1 MELIVNLKQKKEM
14 KIIAVGK
21 NYAEHAMEFDGT
33 VDKPQ
38 VPMIFMK
45 PDSAIIKNGKHFY
58 VPDFLGR
65 VEYEAEIVVRINK
78 LGKSIP
84 ARFAHRYYDA
94 ITVGIDFTARDMQKK
109 AIERG
114 EPWDLSKGFDG
125 SAVLGEFCP
134 VERYDIDNVAF
145 SLTVN
150 DNVVQSGNTSQMHF
164 SVDEIIAYVSRFCT
178 LKTGDLIFT
187 GTPAGVGEAMIGSH
201 LKGYIGDEKVLDF
214 HVR

>member
-1 MELIVNLKQKKEM
+1 M

-21 NYAEHAMEFDGT
+21 NYREHALEFDGS
-33 VDKPQ
+33 DEKPA
-38 VPMIFMK
+38 VPLIFMK

-65 VEYEAEIVVRINK
+65 IDYEAEIVVRINK

-94 ITVGIDFTARDMQKK
+94 ITVGIDFTARDLQRKLI
-109 AIERG
+109 AAG
-114 EPWDLSKGFDG
+114 EPWDMSKGFDG
-125 SAVLGEFCP
+125 SAVLGDFRP
-134 VERYDIDNVAF
+134 VERYDINNIDF
-145 SLTVN
+145 SLTI
-150 DNVVQSGNTSQMHF
+150 DDKVVQSANSSQMYF

-187 GTPAGVGEAMIGSH
+187 GTPAGSGPATIGTH
-201 LKGYIGDEKVLDF
+201 LKGYIGDDKVLDF

>member
-1 MELIVNLKQKKEM
+1 M

-21 NYAEHAMEFDGT
+21 NYSEHALEFDGT
-33 VDKPQ
+33 VEKPQ
-38 VPMIFMK
+38 APIIFMK

-65 VEYEAEIVVRINK
+65 VDYETEIVVRINK

-94 ITVGIDFTARDMQKK
+94 ITVGIDFTARDMQRGL
-109 AIERG
+109 IERG

-125 SAVLGEFCP
+125 SAVLGEFRP
-134 VERYDIDNVAF
+134 IERYDINNVNF
-145 SLTVN
+145 SLTID
-150 DNVVQSGNTSQMHF
+150 DNVVQRGNTSQMHF

-187 GTPAGVGEAMIGSH
+187 GTPAGVGEATIGTH
-201 LKGYIGDEKVLDF
+201 LKGYIGDDKVLDF

>member
-1 MELIVNLKQKKEM
+1 M

-21 NYAEHAMEFDGT
+21 NYAEHALEFDGT
-33 VDKPQ
+33 VDKPS

-65 VEYEAEIVVRINK
+65 VDYEAEIVVRICK

-94 ITVGIDFTARDMQKK
+94 VTVGIDFTARDMQR
-109 AIERG
+109 AFIEAG
-114 EPWDLSKGFDG
+114 APWELSKGFDG
-125 SAVLGEFCP
+125 SAVLGEFRS
-134 VERYDIDNVAF
+134 VEQYDINDIPF
-145 SLTVN
+145 SLTI
-150 DNVVQSGNTSQMHF
+150 DDKVVQSATTADMIF
-164 SVDEIIAYVSRFCT
+164 KVDEIIAYISRFCT
-178 LKTGDLIFT
+178 LKHGDLIFT
-187 GTPAGVGEAMIGSH
+187 GTPAGAGPVEIGTH
-201 LKGYIGDEKVLDF
+201 LKGFIGEDKVLDF

>member
-1 MELIVNLKQKKEM
+1 M

-21 NYAEHAMEFDGT
+21 NYAEHALEFDGT
-33 VDKPQ
+33 VGKPA

-65 VEYEAEIVVRINK
+65 VDFEAEIVVRINK

-94 ITVGIDFTARDMQKK
+94 ITVGIDFTARDMQR
-109 AIERG
+109 AFIQAG
-114 EPWDLSKGFDG
+114 APWELSKGFDG
-125 SAVLGEFCP
+125 SAVLGEFVP
-134 VERYDIDNVAF
+134 VADYDIDNVHF
-145 SLTVN
+145 SLTID
-150 DNVVQSGNTSQMHF
+150 DNVVQSASTAQMLF
-164 SVDEIIAYVSRFCT
+164 KVDEIIAYVSRFCT
-178 LKTGDLIFT
+178 LKHGDLIFT
-187 GTPAGVGEAMIGSH
+187 GTPAGSGPVSIGTH
-201 LKGYIGDEKVLDF
+201 LKGFIGEEKVLDF

>member
-1 MELIVNLKQKKEM
+1 M

-21 NYAEHAMEFDGT
+21 NYAEHAFEFDGT
-33 VDKPQ
+33 VEKPS

-65 VEYEAEIVVRINK
+65 VDFEAEIVVRINK

-94 ITVGIDFTARDMQKK
+94 ITVGIDFTARDMQR
-109 AIERG
+109 AFIEAG
-114 EPWDLSKGFDG
+114 APWELSKGFDG
-125 SAVLGEFCP
+125 SAVLGEFRP
-134 VERYDIDNVAF
+134 VEQYNINDVPFSRTID
-145 SLTVN
+145 
-150 DNVVQSGNTSQMHF
+150 DKVVQSASTAQMLF
-164 SVDEIIAYVSRFCT
+164 KVDEIIAYISRFCT

-187 GTPAGVGEAMIGSH
+187 GTPAGSGPVSIGTH
-201 LKGYIGDEKVLDF
+201 LRGYIGEDKVLDF
-214 HVR
+214 QVR

>member
-1 MELIVNLKQKKEM
+1 M

-21 NYAEHAMEFDGT
+21 NYAEHALEFDGT
-33 VDKPQ
+33 VDAPK
-38 VPMIFMK
+38 VPLIFMK

-65 VEYEAEIVVRINK
+65 VDYEAEIVVRINK

-94 ITVGIDFTARDMQKK
+94 ITVGIDFTARDMQRGL
-109 AIERG
+109 IERG

-125 SAVLGEFCP
+125 SAVLGEFRP
-134 VERYDIDNVAF
+134 VGQYDINNVDF
-145 SLTVN
+145 SLTI
-150 DNVVQSGNTSQMHF
+150 DDKEVQKGNTSQMYF

-187 GTPAGVGEAMIGSH
+187 GTPAGAGEAKIGTH
-201 LKGYIGDEKVLDF
+201 LKGYIGDDKVLDF

>member
-1 MELIVNLKQKKEM
+1 M

-21 NYAEHAMEFDGT
+21 NYEEHALEFDGKF
-33 VDKPQ
+33 VKSEA
-38 VPMIFMK
+38 PMIFMK

-65 VEYEAEIVVRINK
+65 VDYEAEIVVRINK

-94 ITVGIDFTARDMQKK
+94 ITVGIDFTARDMQRRFISEG
-109 AIERG
+109 A
-114 EPWDLSKGFDG
+114 PWDLSKGFDG
-125 SAVLGEFCP
+125 SAVLGEFRP
-134 VERYDIDNVAF
+134 IESFDINNIDF
-145 SLTVN
+145 SLTI
-150 DNVVQSGNTSQMHF
+150 DDETVQSANSSQMLF

-187 GTPAGVGEAMIGSH
+187 GTPAGTGPARIGTH
-201 LKGYIGDEKVLDF
+201 LKGYLGDDKVLDF
-214 HVR
+214 HIR

>member
-1 MELIVNLKQKKEM
+1 M

-21 NYAEHAMEFDGT
+21 NYAEHAFEFDGT
-33 VDKPQ
+33 VERPQ
-38 VPMIFMK
+38 VPLIFMK

-65 VEYEAEIVVRINK
+65 VDYEAEIVVRINK

-94 ITVGIDFTARDMQKK
+94 ITVGIDFTARDMQRGL
-109 AIERG
+109 IERG

-125 SAVLGEFCP
+125 SAVLGEFRS
-134 VERYDIDNVAF
+134 VENMEIDNVDF
-145 SLTVN
+145 SLTID
-150 DNVVQSGNTSQMHF
+150 DNVAQKANTSQMLF

-187 GTPAGVGEAMIGSH
+187 GTPAGAGEAKIGTH
-201 LKGYIGDEKVLDF
+201 LKGYIGEDKVLDF

>member
-1 MELIVNLKQKKEM
+1 M

-21 NYAEHAMEFDGT
+21 NYRDHALEFDGSS
-33 VDKPQ
+33 DKPA
-38 VPMIFMK
+38 VPIIFMK

-65 VEYEAEIVVRINK
+65 IDYEAEIVVRINK

-94 ITVGIDFTARDMQKK
+94 ITVGIDFTARDWQRRL
-109 AIERG
+109 IEAG
-114 EPWDLSKGFDG
+114 EPWDMSKGFDG
-125 SAVLGEFCP
+125 SAVLGEFRP
-134 VERYDIDNVAF
+134 VEQYDINNIDF
-145 SLTVN
+145 SLTIN
-150 DNVVQSGNTSQMHF
+150 DEVVQRGNSSQMYF

-187 GTPAGVGEAMIGSH
+187 GTPAGVGPVQIGTH
-201 LKGYIGDEKVLDF
+201 LKGYIGEEKVLDF

>member
-1 MELIVNLKQKKEM
+1 M

-21 NYAEHAMEFDGT
+21 NYAEHAFEFDGT
-33 VDKPQ
+33 VDRPQ
-38 VPMIFMK
+38 VPLIFMK

-65 VEYEAEIVVRINK
+65 VDYEAEIVVRINK

-94 ITVGIDFTARDMQKK
+94 ITVGIDFTARDMQRGL
-109 AIERG
+109 IERG

-134 VERYDIDNVAF
+134 VENVDINNIDF
-145 SLTVN
+145 SLTID
-150 DNVVQSGNTSQMHF
+150 DNVVQQANTSQMYF

-187 GTPAGVGEAMIGSH
+187 GTPAGAGEAKIGTH
-201 LKGYIGDEKVLDF
+201 LKGYIGENKVLDF

>member
-1 MELIVNLKQKKEM
+1 M

-21 NYAEHAMEFDGT
+21 NYAEHALEFDGT
-33 VDKPQ
+33 VEKPA

-65 VEYEAEIVVRINK
+65 VDYEAEIVVRINK

-94 ITVGIDFTARDMQKK
+94 ITVGIDFTARDMQR
-109 AIERG
+109 AFIEAG
-114 EPWDLSKGFDG
+114 APWELSKGFDG
-125 SAVLGEFCP
+125 SAVLGEFRP
-134 VERYDIDNVAF
+134 VEQYNIDDVPF
-145 SLTVN
+145 SLAI
-150 DNVVQSGNTSQMHF
+150 DDKVVQSATTAQMLF
-164 SVDEIIAYVSRFCT
+164 KVDEIIAYVSRFCT
-178 LKTGDLIFT
+178 LKHGDLIFT
-187 GTPAGVGEAMIGSH
+187 GTPAGSGPVAIGSH
-201 LKGYIGDEKVLDF
+201 LKGFIGEDKVLDF

>member
-1 MELIVNLKQKKEM
+1 M

-21 NYAEHAMEFDGT
+21 NYAEHALEFDGT
-33 VDKPQ
+33 VEKPA

-65 VEYEAEIVVRINK
+65 VDYEAEIVVRINK

-84 ARFAHRYYDA
+84 ARFAYRYYDA
-94 ITVGIDFTARDMQKK
+94 ITVGIDFTARDMQR
-109 AIERG
+109 AFIEAG
-114 EPWDLSKGFDG
+114 APWELSKGFDG
-125 SAVLGEFCP
+125 SAVLGEFRP
-134 VERYDIDNVAF
+134 VEQYDINNVPF
-145 SLTVN
+145 SLTV
-150 DNVVQSGNTSQMHF
+150 DDKVVQSASTAQMLF
-164 SVDEIIAYVSRFCT
+164 KVDEIIAYVSRFCT

-187 GTPAGVGEAMIGSH
+187 GTPAGSAPVEIGTH
-201 LKGYIGDEKVLDF
+201 LKGFIGEDKVLDF

>member
-1 MELIVNLKQKKEM
+1 M

-21 NYAEHAMEFDGT
+21 NYAEHAFEFDGT
-33 VDKPQ
+33 VEKPA

-65 VEYEAEIVVRINK
+65 VDYEAEIVVRICK

-94 ITVGIDFTARDMQKK
+94 ITVGIDFTARDMQR
-109 AIERG
+109 AFIEAG
-114 EPWDLSKGFDG
+114 APWELSKGFDG
-125 SAVLGEFCP
+125 SAVLGEFRP
-134 VERYDIDNVAF
+134 VEQYNVNDVSF
-145 SLTVN
+145 SLTI
-150 DNVVQSGNTSQMHF
+150 DDRTMQSASTAQMLF
-164 SVDEIIAYVSRFCT
+164 SIDEIVAYVSRFCT
-178 LKTGDLIFT
+178 LKHGDVIFT
-187 GTPAGVGEAMIGSH
+187 GTPAGSGPVEIGTH
-201 LKGYIGDEKVLDF
+201 LKGFIGDDKVLDF

>member
-1 MELIVNLKQKKEM
+1 M

-21 NYAEHAMEFDGT
+21 NYAEHALEFDGT
-33 VDKPQ
+33 VGKPA

-65 VEYEAEIVVRINK
+65 VDYEAEIVVRINK

-94 ITVGIDFTARDMQKK
+94 ITVGIDFTARDMQR
-109 AIERG
+109 AFIQAG
-114 EPWDLSKGFDG
+114 APWELSKGFDG
-125 SAVLGEFCP
+125 SAVLGEFVP
-134 VERYDIDNVAF
+134 VADYDIDNVHF
-145 SLTVN
+145 SLTI
-150 DNVVQSGNTSQMHF
+150 DENVVQSASTAQMLF
-164 SVDEIIAYVSRFCT
+164 KVDEIIAYVSRFCT
-178 LKTGDLIFT
+178 LKHGDLIFT
-187 GTPAGVGEAMIGSH
+187 GTPAGSGPVSIGTH
-201 LKGYIGDEKVLDF
+201 LKGFIGEEKVLDF

>member
-1 MELIVNLKQKKEM
+1 M

-21 NYAEHAMEFDGT
+21 NYAEHAYEFDGT
-33 VDKPQ
+33 VDRPQ
-38 VPMIFMK
+38 VPLIFMK

-65 VEYEAEIVVRINK
+65 VDYEAEIVVRINK

-94 ITVGIDFTARDMQKK
+94 ITVGIDFTARDMQRGL
-109 AIERG
+109 IERG

-134 VERYDIDNVAF
+134 VDSLDINNIDF
-145 SLTVN
+145 SLTID
-150 DNVVQSGNTSQMHF
+150 DNVVQKANTSQMYF

-187 GTPAGVGEAMIGSH
+187 GTPAGAGEAKIGTH
-201 LKGYIGDEKVLDF
+201 LKGQKT
-214 HVR
+214 

>member
-1 MELIVNLKQKKEM
+1 MKM

-21 NYAEHAMEFDGT
+21 NYRDHAIEFDGSNE
-33 VDKPQ
+33 KPA

-65 VEYEAEIVVRINK
+65 VDYEAEIVVRINK

-94 ITVGIDFTARDMQKK
+94 ITVGIDFTARDWQRTLI
-109 AIERG
+109 AAG
-114 EPWDLSKGFDG
+114 EPWDMSKGFDG
-125 SAVLGEFCP
+125 SAVLGDFRP
-134 VERYDIDNVAF
+134 IERYDINNVDF
-145 SLTVN
+145 SLTIN
-150 DNVVQSGNTSQMHF
+150 DEVVQKGNTSQMYF
-164 SVDEIIAYVSRFCT
+164 AVDGIIAYVSRFCT

-187 GTPAGVGEAMIGSH
+187 GTPAGVGPVQIGTH
-201 LKGYIGDEKVLDF
+201 LKGYIGEEKVLDF

>member
-1 MELIVNLKQKKEM
+1 M

-21 NYAEHAMEFDGT
+21 NYAEHALEFDGT
-33 VDKPQ
+33 VDAPK
-38 VPMIFMK
+38 VPLIFMK

-65 VEYEAEIVVRINK
+65 VDYEAEIVVRINK

-94 ITVGIDFTARDMQKK
+94 ITVGIDFTARDWQRELI
-109 AIERG
+109 AAG
-114 EPWDLSKGFDG
+114 EPWDMSKGFDG
-125 SAVLGEFCP
+125 SAVLGDFRP
-134 VERYDIDNVAF
+134 VERYDINNVDF
-145 SLTVN
+145 SLTIN
-150 DNVVQSGNTSQMHF
+150 DEVVQKGNTSQMYF
-164 SVDEIIAYVSRFCT
+164 AVDEIIAYVSRFCT

-187 GTPAGVGEAMIGSH
+187 GTPAGAGEAKIGTH
-201 LKGYIGDEKVLDF
+201 LKGYIGDDKVLDF

>member
-1 MELIVNLKQKKEM
+1 M

-21 NYAEHAMEFDGT
+21 NYAEHALEFDGT
-33 VDKPQ
+33 VEKPA

-65 VEYEAEIVVRINK
+65 VDYEAEIVVRINK

-84 ARFAHRYYDA
+84 ARFAYRYYDA
-94 ITVGIDFTARDMQKK
+94 ITVGIDFTARDMQR
-109 AIERG
+109 AFIEAG
-114 EPWDLSKGFDG
+114 APWELSKGFDG
-125 SAVLGEFCP
+125 SAVLGEFRP
-134 VERYDIDNVAF
+134 VEQYDINNVPF
-145 SLTVN
+145 SLTI
-150 DNVVQSGNTSQMHF
+150 DDKVVQSASTAQMLF
-164 SVDEIIAYVSRFCT
+164 KVDEIIAYISRFCT

-187 GTPAGVGEAMIGSH
+187 GTPAGSGPVEIGTH
-201 LKGYIGDEKVLDF
+201 LKGFIGEDKVLDF

>member
-1 MELIVNLKQKKEM
+1 M

-21 NYAEHAMEFDGT
+21 NYAEHALEFDGT
-33 VDKPQ
+33 VNKPQ
-38 VPMIFMK
+38 APIIFMK

-65 VEYEAEIVVRINK
+65 VDYEAEIVVRINK

-94 ITVGIDFTARDMQKK
+94 ITVGIDFTARDMQRGL
-109 AIERG
+109 IERG

-125 SAVLGEFCP
+125 SAVLGEFRP
-134 VERYDIDNVAF
+134 IERYDINNVDF
-145 SLTVN
+145 SLTIN
-150 DNVVQSGNTSQMHF
+150 DNVVQHGNTSQMYF

-187 GTPAGVGEAMIGSH
+187 GTPAGVGEATIGTH

>member
-1 MELIVNLKQKKEM
+1 M

-21 NYAEHAMEFDGT
+21 NYAEHALEFDGT
-33 VDKPQ
+33 VEKPA

-65 VEYEAEIVVRINK
+65 VDYEAEIVVRINK

-84 ARFAHRYYDA
+84 ARFAYRYYDA
-94 ITVGIDFTARDMQKK
+94 ITVGIDFTARDMQR
-109 AIERG
+109 AFIEAG
-114 EPWDLSKGFDG
+114 APWELSKGFDG
-125 SAVLGEFCP
+125 SAVLGEFRP
-134 VERYDIDNVAF
+134 VERYDINDVPF
-145 SLTVN
+145 SLTI
-150 DNVVQSGNTSQMHF
+150 DDKVVQSASTAQMLF
-164 SVDEIIAYVSRFCT
+164 KVDEIIAYISRFCT

-187 GTPAGVGEAMIGSH
+187 GTPAGSAPVEIGTH
-201 LKGYIGDEKVLDF
+201 LKGFIGEDKVLDF

>member
-1 MELIVNLKQKKEM
+1 M

-21 NYAEHAMEFDGT
+21 NYAEHALEFDGT
-33 VDKPQ
+33 VEKPS

-65 VEYEAEIVVRINK
+65 VDFEAEIVVRINK

-94 ITVGIDFTARDMQKK
+94 ITVGIDFTARDMQR
-109 AIERG
+109 AFIEAG
-114 EPWDLSKGFDG
+114 APWELSKGFDG
-125 SAVLGEFCP
+125 SAVLGEFRP
-134 VERYDIDNVAF
+134 VEQYNMNDVPF
-145 SLTVN
+145 SLTI
-150 DNVVQSGNTSQMHF
+150 DDKVVQSASTAQMLF
-164 SVDEIIAYVSRFCT
+164 KVDEIIAYISRFCT

-187 GTPAGVGEAMIGSH
+187 GTPAGSGPVSIGTH
-201 LKGYIGDEKVLDF
+201 LRGYIGEDKVLDF
-214 HVR
+214 QVR

>member
-1 MELIVNLKQKKEM
+1 M

-21 NYAEHAMEFDGT
+21 NYSEHALEFDGT
-33 VDKPQ
+33 VERPQ
-38 VPMIFMK
+38 VPLIFMK

-65 VEYEAEIVVRINK
+65 VDYEAEIVVRINK

-94 ITVGIDFTARDMQKK
+94 ITVGIDFTARDMQRKL
-109 AIERG
+109 IENG

-125 SAVLGEFCP
+125 SAVLGEFRS
-134 VERYDIDNVAF
+134 VEKYNINDVDF
-145 SLTVN
+145 SLTI
-150 DNVVQSGNTSQMHF
+150 DDEVVQKANTSQMYF

-187 GTPAGVGEAMIGSH
+187 GTPAGVGEAKIGTH
-201 LKGYIGDEKVLDF
+201 LKGYIGYEKVLDF

>member
-1 MELIVNLKQKKEM
+1 M

-21 NYAEHAMEFDGT
+21 NYAEHAYEFDGT
-33 VDKPQ
+33 VDAPK

-65 VEYEAEIVVRINK
+65 VDYEAEIVVRINK

-94 ITVGIDFTARDMQKK
+94 ITVGIDFTARDMQRGL
-109 AIERG
+109 IERG

-125 SAVLGEFCP
+125 SAVLGEFRP
-134 VERYDIDNVAF
+134 VEQYDIANVDF
-145 SLTVN
+145 SLTID
-150 DNVVQSGNTSQMHF
+150 DNVVQKANTSQMYF
-164 SVDEIIAYVSRFCT
+164 PVDEIIAYVSRFCT

-187 GTPAGVGEAMIGSH
+187 GTPAGVGEAKIGTH
-201 LKGYIGDEKVLDF
+201 LKGYIGEDKVLDF

>member
-1 MELIVNLKQKKEM
+1 M

-21 NYAEHAMEFDGT
+21 NYADHAFEFDGT
-33 VDKPQ
+33 TDKPQ

-65 VEYEAEIVVRINK
+65 VDYEAEIVVRINK

-94 ITVGIDFTARDMQKK
+94 ITVGIDFTARDMQHGL
-109 AIERG
+109 IERG

-125 SAVLGEFCP
+125 SAVLGEFRS
-134 VERYDIDNVAF
+134 VDGLDIGNVDF
-145 SLTVN
+145 SLTID
-150 DNVVQSGNTSQMHF
+150 DNVVQQANTSQMYF
-164 SVDEIIAYVSRFCT
+164 SVDETIAYVSRFCT

-187 GTPAGVGEAMIGSH
+187 GTPAGAGEAKIGTH
-201 LKGYIGDEKVLDF
+201 LKGYIGEDKVLDF

>member
-1 MELIVNLKQKKEM
+1 M

-21 NYAEHAMEFDGT
+21 NYAEHAFEFDGT
-33 VDKPQ
+33 VEKPA

-65 VEYEAEIVVRINK
+65 VDYEAEIVVRICK

-94 ITVGIDFTARDMQKK
+94 ITVGIDFTARDMQR
-109 AIERG
+109 AFIEAG
-114 EPWDLSKGFDG
+114 APWELSKGFDG
-125 SAVLGEFCP
+125 SAVLGEFRP
-134 VERYDIDNVAF
+134 VEQYNVNDVPF
-145 SLTVN
+145 SLTI
-150 DNVVQSGNTSQMHF
+150 DDRTMQSASTAQMLF
-164 SVDEIIAYVSRFCT
+164 SIDEIVAYVSRFCT
-178 LKTGDLIFT
+178 LKHGDLIFT
-187 GTPAGVGEAMIGSH
+187 GTPAGSGPVEIGTH
-201 LKGYIGDEKVLDF
+201 LKGFIGDDKVLDF